1 MDWLELT
8 VCTTTAWADLVSQQL
23 IEAGSQG
30 TMIRDRQDVI
40 NYQRSH
46 TDGYWDLL
54 DERVLAEMPEE
65 VHVIGYYPGDVKEEE
80 VLAHVESRLEALRN
94 RAQGMDMG
102 SLKILRGTLDEEDW
116 AESWKKDF
124 VSFRIG
130 QHMVVKPGWCSYQ
143 LQPGDK
149 VIEMDPGMA
158 FGTGTHETTALCAA
172 LLEELVRPGDTV
184 IDVGTGTGILAIA
197 AALCGAETVLASD
210 IDPLAVR
217 VATENIQRNNLS
229 HIIRTR
235 QGDLLQ
241 AVDQVGNV
249 VVANIIA
256 DVAASIA
263 APVRQYLVPGGH
275 FICSGIAREKQ
286 EVVFS
291 ALTAA
296 GYLDIR
302 VVEQGEWAAMCGRN
316 P

>member
-8 VCTTTAWADLVSQQL
+8 VCTTTSWADLVSQL
-23 IEAGSQG
+23 LMEAGSQG

-40 NYQRSH
+40 NYQHSH

-65 VHVIGYYPGDVKEEE
+65 VRVTGYYPGDVKEEE
-80 VLAHVESRLEALRN
+80 VLARVEPRLEALRN

-102 SLKILRGTLDEEDW
+102 SLKILRGTLNEEDW

-124 VSFRIG
+124 APFRIG
-130 QHMVVKPGWCSYQ
+130 RHMVVKPGWCSYRP
-143 LQPGDK
+143 QPGDK
-149 VIEMDPGMA
+149 ILEMDPGMA

-172 LLEELVRPGDTV
+172 LLEELVVPGDTV

-197 AALCGAETVLASD
+197 AALCGAGTVLASD

-217 VATENIQRNNLS
+217 IAAENIRRNNLS
-229 HIIRTR
+229 HVIRTR

-241 AVDQVGNV
+241 AVDLVGNV

-256 DVAASIA
+256 EVVASIA
-263 APVRQYLVPGGH
+263 APVRQYLVPGGY

-286 EVVFS
+286 EGVFS
-291 ALTAA
+291 ALNAA

-302 VVEQGEWAAMCGRN
+302 AMEKGEWAALCGRN